1 MYFTAKKSITNLS
14 TSFIKTI
21 LMKKILLFLCA
32 FSLMSFIPVRAQ
44 KAWTLQECI
53 TYALENNLQVKRQEL
68 NVQYAKNNFTQSYF
82 NTLPNLN
89 GQVGEGYS
97 AGQTFDY
104 FASEY
109 KDQNYWSGNLGL
121 SSNVT
126 LFGGFQ
132 TINNIMKSKYD
143 FLKSKSDLEKSK
155 NDIALQLALA
165 YLQVLFTKEL
175 KDVSKS
181 KLDVTSMQ
189 VERTR
194 KMLEVGNVAQ
204 GEYLQIKAQEAND
217 KTSLIN
223 AENNLGIAYLDLTQ
237 LLDLDS
243 TGGFDVVFP
252 ANIEVELLA
261 ALETVPN
268 IFSLALESMPQIK
281 SAEYTLKSAE
291 KQLSMAWG
299 QVSPSVSLNGSL
311 STFYSTVATNPLD
324 PLARYAVKDQF
335 KDYYNKQ
342 VNIGVSIPLFNRLQ
356 VKNSISNAKLQM
368 NDTKLQLD
376 LAKMAL
382 YKEVQQAHA
391 DASAAREKYYSSVEA
406 VKYNEEAFKYT
417 SQKLEVGLVNS
428 VDYNIA
434 QNNLISAKS
443 SMLQAKYE
451 YIFKLK
457 ILDLYM
463 DKPILL

>member
-1 MYFTAKKSITNLS
+1 
-14 TSFIKTI
+14 
-21 LMKKILLFLCA
+21 MKKITLFLCA
-32 FSLMSFIPVRAQ
+32 ACLISFMPVKAQ
-44 KAWTLQECI
+44 KAWSLQECI
-53 TYALENNLQVKRQEL
+53 TYALENNLQVKRQEI
-68 NVQYAKNNFTQSYF
+68 NVQYNKNNLTQSYF

-89 GQVGEGYS
+89 GQFGESYS
-97 AGQTFDY
+97 AGQSYDY
-104 FASEY
+104 FTSKY
-109 KDQNYWSGNLGL
+109 KNQNTWSGNLGI
-121 SSNVT
+121 SSNIT

-143 FLKSKSDLEKSK
+143 FLKSQSDLEKSK
-155 NDIALQLALA
+155 NDISLQLALA
-165 YLQVLFTKEL
+165 YLQVLFTREL
-175 KDVSKS
+175 VDVSKN
-181 KLDVTSMQ
+181 KLDVTSLQ

-217 KTSLIN
+217 KTSFIN

-243 TGGFDVVFP
+243 VGGFDVVVP
-252 ANIEVELLA
+252 ASIEVELLS

-268 IFSLALESMPQIK
+268 IYTLALASMPQIK
-281 SAEYTLKSAE
+281 SAEFTLKSAE

-299 QVSPSVSLNGSL
+299 QVSPSVSLGGSL
-311 STFYSTVATNPLD
+311 GTFYSTAAVNPASPD
-324 PLARYAVKDQF
+324 TRYTVQDQF
-335 KDYYNKQ
+335 NDYYTKQ
-342 VNIGVSIPLFNRLQ
+342 FNIGVSVPLFNRLQ
-356 VKNSISNAKLQM
+356 VKNSISNARLQL
-368 NDTKLQLD
+368 NDTHLQLD
-376 LAKMAL
+376 IAKMAL

-391 DASAAREKYYSSVEA
+391 DASASREKYYSSVEA

-463 DKPILL
+463 DKPIVL